1 MTKLSDLPSDT
12 PRWTIP
18 RRERMSN
25 EDLHI
30 SDFVLVRKHDDSDSV
45 LFLKAGDKFPVSFKR
60 GKWLLPAAILDFG
73 GSPKKFANQVIREQ
87 LDNAE
92 VSEPNFLSLQS
103 YYGAHWDIVFVLEN
117 HLLDG
122 KPMPTARPP
131 FSAVT
136 FFKLSNL
143 PRNEIA
149 DDHLEVLDELKEEP

>member
-92 VSEPNFLSLQS
+92 VSEPNFL
-103 YYGAHWDIVFVLEN
+103 
-117 HLLDG
+117 
-122 KPMPTARPP
+122 
-131 FSAVT
+131 
-136 FFKLSNL
+136 
-143 PRNEIA
+143 
-149 DDHLEVLDELKEEP
+149 

>member
-1 MTKLSDLPSDT
+1 
-12 PRWTIP
+12 
-18 RRERMSN
+18 MSN

-73 GSPKKFANQVIREQ
+73 ESPKKFAIQVLHEQ

-92 VSEPNFLSLQS
+92 FSVPNFLSLQS
-103 YYGAHWDIVFVLEN
+103 YYGAHWDIVFVLES
-117 HLLDG
+117 HLLE
-122 KPMPTARPP
+122 KSMPTVRPP
-131 FSAVT
+131 FSEVT
-136 FFKLSNL
+136 FFKLGNL

-149 DDHLEVLDELKEEP
+149 EDHIEVLDELKEEP